1 MSEAVITGL
10 LVAGTVSAVPVL
22 LAALGEAISEQ
33 VGVKNLGIEGVMLMG
48 AVLAAIVAL
57 NTGSAWLGLAGGALG
72 AAVFNFFCLALPNVV
87 LRAEETVV
95 AFACWFIGIGLS
107 TMLGVSYNGKTLPS
121 LGTIEVPV
129 LSGIPYIGR
138 AFFEQP
144 PTTYLAIIMVIA
156 TAWLLYRTRHGL
168 KLRAIGRDMEAAR
181 ACGIA
186 VTRLRL
192 AYVSLGGAIIGLG
205 GAVLAIVAL
214 GTWETNLTGFR
225 GFLGFALVI
234 VVGRGRIV
242 PLLVGAYVFGLLLG
256 VSGVVQ
262 AQGWNVRSEL
272 LDMLPYLAAV
282 AALIVPAWHPGRRF
296 RRRTRGAPA
305 PAQT

>member
-1 MSEAVITGL
+1 MNETVITGL
-10 LVAGTVSAVPVL
+10 LLAATVSGVPVL

-48 AVLAAIVAL
+48 AVLAAIVAH
-57 NTGSAWLGLAGGALG
+57 NTGNAWVGLVGGALG
-72 AAVFNFFCLALPNVV
+72 AGAFNFVTLAVPNVV

-107 TMLGVSYNGKTLPS
+107 TMIGVSYNGKTLPS
-121 LGTIEVPV
+121 LEKIEIPL
-129 LSGIPYIGR
+129 LSDLPYIGP
-138 AFFEQP
+138 AFFHQP
-144 PTTYLAIIMVIA
+144 ATTYVAIAMVLA
-156 TAWLLYRTRHGL
+156 TSWFLYRTRHGL
-168 KLRAIGRDMEAAR
+168 KLRAIGRDIDAAR

-192 AYVSLGGAIIGLG
+192 AYVTLGGAIIGLG

-234 VVGRGRIV
+234 VVGRGRII
-242 PLLVGAYVFGLLLG
+242 PLLLGAYLFGLLLG

-262 AQGWNVRSEL
+262 AQGWDVSPEF
-272 LDMLPYLAAV
+272 LDMLPYIAAV
-282 AALIVPAWHPGRRF
+282 LALIVQAWRP
-296 RRRTRGAPA
+296 RRRLRRRAAGVPA
-305 PAQT
+305 LAES